1 MKVFHPKLIFIV
13 MNSSD
18 PPGFQ
23 RVQPAGK
30 ANIFYVYKPT
40 LRRLFNRSEVV
51 DFLSKNNISGVDVE
65 VSGVD

>member
-1 MKVFHPKLIFIV
+1 

-30 ANIFYVYKPT
+30 GDIFYVYKPT
-40 LRRLFNRSEVV
+40 LRRLFKRSEVA
-51 DFLSKNNISGVDVE
+51 DFLSKNNITGVDVE

>member
-1 MKVFHPKLIFIV
+1 MKVFQPNLIFIV

-23 RVQPAGK
+23 RVQQAGK
-30 ANIFYVYKPT
+30 GDIFYVYKPT
-40 LRRLFNRSEVV
+40 LRRLFKRSEVA
-51 DFLSKNNISGVDVE
+51 DFLSKNNITGVDVE